1 MLTYFHFSSF
11 LSLLL
16 PNAYSISPIKVI
28 SQSSLKT
35 EAPRPLEILEKMGS
49 CLIAPQNEV
58 AELTGTMKAIK
69 NLFNH
74 LVSISSLRG
83 KLSFTNTKSKMQ
95 KSILGLLP

>member
-1 MLTYFHFSSF
+1 MSPGNVLYQSF
-11 LSLLL
+11 LK
-16 PNAYSISPIKVI
+16 I
-28 SQSSLKT
+28 

-74 LVSISSLRG
+74 LVSISSLIGR
-83 KLSFTNTKSKMQ
+83 LSFMHTKNKMQ
-95 KSILGLLP
+95 KVFLGFYLEWFQYQ